1 MSSKRLLFC
10 VLLTASSAWGAQAR
24 LHLEPADIQSL
35 DQKAIEKGAQH
46 FKQQCLVCHS
56 MRYLTHDEVATKAGI
71 SLETMPMANQNWT
84 FAKPPPD
91 LSLTSRSRGD
101 DWITTY
107 LKSYYQD
114 DTISHGFNNLLM
126 PGTSMPNPFIAMQ
139 GTQVKVDADDLRP
152 GQTPRVHNL
161 VMLASKGSMNSDQ
174 FDQHVREIVTF
185 LHYAAE
191 PKKAERIHL
200 GPYVLLF
207 LLLFSALAFRLKQ
220 SYWQDVPKNR
230 RI

>member
-1 MSSKRLLFC
+1 MLRQALLCLFVFSSG
-10 VLLTASSAWGAQAR
+10 AWGLEATM
-24 LHLEPADIQSL
+24 HLEPAKIQSL
-35 DQKAIEKGAQH
+35 NQEAIAKGAQH

-56 MRYLTHDEVATKAGI
+56 MRYLTHDAVAEQAGI
-71 SLETMPMANQNWT
+71 TLETMPMANQNWA

-114 DTISHGFNNLLM
+114 ERISHGFNNLLM

-152 GQTPRVHNL
+152 GQTPRLHNL
-161 VMLASKGSMNSDQ
+161 VMLASEGTMTPDQ

-200 GPYVLLF
+200 GPYVIVF
-207 LLLFSALAFRLKQ
+207 LLIFSTLAFRLKQ
-220 SYWQDVPKNR
+220 SYWQDVPKNKG
-230 RI
+230 